1 MKITRLFPKLNLNNL
16 HLKTLNNIK
25 NDLRNNILISH
36 KSDEIKT
43 YNEILSFINYIEKI
57 KIIRDNKDKI
67 DYP

>member
-16 HLKTLNNIK
+16 HLKPLNNIK